1 MFRNKILIRAS
12 PSSSSNLFLLPLSL
26 SLSLSAPLPPPTL
39 SLDLETLCW
48 KLSRQ
53 WRLACLLQP
62 SHILLLYQRA
72 QSDAVARVVAE
83 LAKAL
88 PSIEVGEEEEVKS
101 ESLIAKAVECGLR
114 SIMLDQK
121 WTCVGNNTF
130 VESTFSCSEERSN
143 LCAINVQ
150 VQSEMDEFVF
160 LLSPDVLRFT
170 RHKISDLLSSKM
182 MERFENKK
190 EVILEESNF
199 LTSCTTLPLLYEGHV
214 IGFNKVA
221 PSGESIDKLMALWSF
236 KHGLRL
242 ASDHF
247 IAVQL
252 AYGCGKNMQWLPSSF
267 VLRGSGFAP
276 ATQTIRSTKAMN
288 ALESFMKVL
297 DAWDF
302 FSQDFLIVK
311 ELLSVGNAISSGTKL
326 PTWEKAT
333 CNLAYCTGKS
343 NNSNDSRVFTHTSI
357 ASKVSC
363 LALDFHTPRPALVN
377 ATCDKSVE
385 LTEIQGSV
393 ISLLKND
400 VEVVANVVNR
410 ISKPNS
416 TCTCQ
421 PPAIKS
427 TNLANGPDQ
436 YRVPSFTTKKRTD
449 VHKDV
454 DSPNKLTHA
463 DSESST
469 CKFALEEDTSIK
481 RGVNVQSVSSENSQR
496 KNDAFLSSNSS
507 GNLAKVTQV
516 GASGKR
522 NSSCKK
528 KIRPFP
534 LFCFASHFCKTI
546 KLL

>member
-12 PSSSSNLFLLPLSL
+12 PSSSSNLFLLPL

-53 WRLACLLQP
+53 WRLACLLQR

-83 LAKAL
+83 LAEAL

-121 WTCVGNNTF
+121 WTCVGNNFF
-130 VESTFSCSEERSN
+130 VESTFSCSEER
-143 LCAINVQ
+143 
-150 VQSEMDEFVF
+150 
-160 LLSPDVLRFT
+160 R
-170 RHKISDLLSSKM
+170 
-182 MERFENKK
+182 
-190 EVILEESNF
+190 
-199 LTSCTTLPLLYEGHV
+199 
-214 IGFNKVA
+214 FNKVA

-311 ELLSVGNAISSGTKL
+311 ELLSVGNAISNGTKL
-326 PTWEKAT
+326 STWEKAT

-343 NNSNDSRVFTHTSI
+343 NNSNDSRVFTHTSV

-363 LALDFHTPRPALVN
+363 LALGKFMKNSVIPSFMLLSSVLYCSSYLLLDFHTPRPALVN

-385 LTEIQGSV
+385 LTEIQG
-393 ISLLKND
+393 
-400 VEVVANVVNR
+400 
-410 ISKPNS
+410 
-416 TCTCQ
+416 T
-421 PPAIKS
+421 
-427 TNLANGPDQ
+427 NGPDQ
-436 YRVPSFTTKKRTD
+436 YRVPSFTRKKRTD

-463 DSESST
+463 DSESPT

-481 RGVNVQSVSSENSQR
+481 RGVNMQSVVSPRNLTLTDILSPYSNSREKYLLSLQSSENSQR
-496 KNDAFLSSNSS
+496 KSDAFLSSNSS

-516 GASGKR
+516 GTSGKR

-534 LFCFASHFCKTI
+534 LFRFASHFCKTI